1 MSGDSFL
8 LDTNTVLYLLRGDE
22 ALALLLQD
30 KQVFISL
37 ITEMELLSW
46 QGLQDAASLK
56 KVRAALSEFTIIG
69 IENDIK
75 ERTIELRKKKKLKLP
90 DAIILATAH
99 YLNVPLIT
107 ADKALAYDENGTVIL
122 YKNIR

>member
-30 KQVFISL
+30 KQVFISV

-56 KVRAALSEFTIIG
+56 KVRTALSEFTIIG